1 MECERMKL
9 YEYMAKEYFSKYGIP
24 TPAGQVADSPVRAS
38 EIAADIGRPV
48 VIKSQ
53 VLTGGRGKAGGI
65 KFADNPEDAA
75 VVAGELVGADIRGFR
90 VDRVLV
96 EEKLTIDQ
104 EIYVGFTV
112 DGAARRPLLIASA
125 RGGVNIEDVP
135 ERDLVKLHVPVAWG
149 LTSYKAR
156 TVARRLELA
165 PDIAGKFA
173 RVLVALYR
181 LFRDLD
187 AELTE
192 INPLV
197 VSEGDVIAAD
207 GRLNIDS
214 DALYRHDDIPVTSE
228 LTELEARVRAVGLSY
243 VELDGDI
250 AVMANGAGITMAT
263 IDILDKYGG
272 TAMNFLDA
280 GGGAG
285 MEPMARALGIL
296 VETRPRAILVNIFGG
311 ITRCDDVARA
321 IIQVKRDQGI
331 DVPLVV
337 RLVGTNED
345 EGVALLKDE
354 GLQAFSSMDE
364 AAERVVT
371 LARGNA

>member
-48 VIKSQ
+48 AIKSQ

-75 VVAGELVGADIRGFR
+75 VVAGELLGADIRGFR

-125 RGGVNIEDVP
+125 RGGINIEDVP
-135 ERDLVKLHVPVAWG
+135 ERDLVKLHVPVTWG
-149 LTSYKAR
+149 LMSYKAR